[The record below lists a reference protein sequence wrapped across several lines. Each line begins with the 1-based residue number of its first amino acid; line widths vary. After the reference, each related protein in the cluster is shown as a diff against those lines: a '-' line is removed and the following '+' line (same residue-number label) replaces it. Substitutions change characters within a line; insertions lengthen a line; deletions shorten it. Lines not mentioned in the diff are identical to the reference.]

1 MLGMD
6 VEEIPPSVH
15 SQEGDRLTVP
25 KKLHLCGTV
34 LVDNWSLPQGP
45 TVHAVAEDFADAFD
59 LASRGDGGGRPD

>member
-6 VEEIPPSVH
+6 IEEILPSVH

-25 KKLHLCGTV
+25 KELHLWAIV

-45 TVHAVAEDFADAFD
+45 TIHAVAEDFPDAFD
-59 LASRGDGGGRPD
+59 LGSRGDGGSRLD